1 METRYQHA
9 ISLEEAVVVFSQYAH
24 IEAQSFPVTPNPR
37 TQHTQSRYC
46 MMKLAIHL
54 SSAKQR
60 CSERNSKQQR
70 LCMHDSKYCWLA
82 GRIAHMLNLLSPR
95 CTMYNTKLYHVN
107 EGHSLGM
114 RGSRLYTL
122 SLQKLPK
129 HDWSDQLS
137 IITSITETYL
147 PSSVPSVVIK
157 KVICTPL
164 KGLSCNQWTFTR
176 NAGQPNLVLFVIKPA
191 SIVPADSTNETLLYS
206 LLRFHI

>member
-82 GRIAHMLNLLSPR
+82 GRIEAHMLNLLSPR
-95 CTMYNTKLYHVN
+95 CTTYNTKLYHVN
-107 EGHSLGM
+107 EGHGLGM
-114 RGSRLYTL
+114 RGSRLYAL

-129 HDWSDQLS
+129 HD
-137 IITSITETYL
+137 
-147 PSSVPSVVIK
+147 
-157 KVICTPL
+157 
-164 KGLSCNQWTFTR
+164 
-176 NAGQPNLVLFVIKPA
+176 
-191 SIVPADSTNETLLYS
+191 
-206 LLRFHI
+206 